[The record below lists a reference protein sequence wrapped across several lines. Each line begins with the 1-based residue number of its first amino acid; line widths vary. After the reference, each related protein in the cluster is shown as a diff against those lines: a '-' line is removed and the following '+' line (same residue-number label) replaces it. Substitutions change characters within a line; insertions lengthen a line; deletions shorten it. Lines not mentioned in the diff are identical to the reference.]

1 MLAPL
6 PADKRHTATFDNGK
20 EFAEHE
26 LLAQRLGLEVYFAH
40 PYASWERGTSENTN
54 RLLRQY
60 YPKGTD
66 FADVSHYDLA
76 QTVKRINDRPR
87 KTLNYQTP
95 SEVFHGISPAQ
106 GCN

>member
-1 MLAPL
+1 M
-6 PADKRHTATFDNGK
+6 TFDNGK

-26 LLAQRLGLEVYFAH
+26 VLAQRLGLAVFFAH
-40 PYASWERGTSENTN
+40 PYASWERGTSEQTN
-54 RLLRQY
+54 GLLRQY

-87 KTLNYQTP
+87 KSLNYQTT
-95 SEVFHGISPAQ
+95 SEVFLGVSPPQ
-106 GCN
+106 GCD